1 MNTSKVHAAS
11 LIKSHNLQIV
21 ISYMHT
27 WQLFNMCHQEL
38 LYIANLTSPVATSSL
53 SSTLD
58 GRQAACPGEVV
69 TYTCNVTQGFLIG
82 WSAAPVLD
90 AALVQFAPTDSRILG
105 CSNVTAIQC
114 DDFDF
119 QATLTS
125 VGPVQ
130 NGQADMSSTF
140 RFTARPRLNGTV
152 VECTRTTSPSTPSAN
167 QTLIIAG

>member
-1 MNTSKVHAAS
+1 
-11 LIKSHNLQIV
+11 
-21 ISYMHT
+21 
-27 WQLFNMCHQEL
+27 MCHQEL
-38 LYIANLTSPVATSSL
+38 TAELVYNLFSPVATSSL

-82 WSAAPVLD
+82 WGATPVLD

-130 NGQADMSSTF
+130 NGQADMTSIF

-152 VECTRTTSPSTPSAN
+152 VECTRTTSPSTPPAN
-167 QTLIIAG
+167 HTLIIAG

>member
-1 MNTSKVHAAS
+1 MFQLHT
-11 LIKSHNLQIV
+11 LQPF
-21 ISYMHT
+21 S
-27 WQLFNMCHQEL
+27 MCHQEFTAEL
-38 LYIANLTSPVATSSL
+38 VYNLSLPVATSSL

-125 VGPVQ
+125 VGTVSM
-130 NGQADMSSTF
+130 NGAADMTSTF
-140 RFTARPRLNGTV
+140 RFTARPSLNGTV
-152 VECTRTTSPSTPSAN
+152 AECTRTTSPSTPSAN
-167 QTLIIAG
+167 HTLIIAG

>member
-1 MNTSKVHAAS
+1 
-11 LIKSHNLQIV
+11 
-21 ISYMHT
+21 
-27 WQLFNMCHQEL
+27 MCHQEL
-38 LYIANLTSPVATSSL
+38 TTELVYNLFSPVATSSL

-58 GRQAACPGEVV
+58 GRQAACPGELV

-82 WSAAPVLD
+82 WGATPVLD
-90 AALVQFAPTDSRILG
+90 AALVQFAPIDSRILG

-119 QATLTS
+119 LATLTS
-125 VGPVQ
+125 VGTVSM
-130 NGQADMSSTF
+130 NGAADMTSTF
-140 RFTARPRLNGTV
+140 RFTARAGLNGTV

>member
-1 MNTSKVHAAS
+1 M
-11 LIKSHNLQIV
+11 I
-21 ISYMHT
+21 
-27 WQLFNMCHQEL
+27 CDQEL
-38 LYIANLTSPVATSSL
+38 TAELVYNLSSPVATSSL

-58 GRQAACPGEVV
+58 GRPAACPGEVV

-130 NGQADMSSTF
+130 NGQADMTSTF

-167 QTLIIAG
+167 HTLIIAGK

>member
-1 MNTSKVHAAS
+1 MFQ
-11 LIKSHNLQIV
+11 L
-21 ISYMHT
+21 HT
-27 WQLFNMCHQEL
+27 WQPFSMCHQEL
-38 LYIANLTSPVATSSL
+38 TAELVYSLSLPVATSSL

-82 WSAAPVLD
+82 WGATPVLD
-90 AALVQFAPTDSRILG
+90 AALVQFAPTDPRILG
-105 CSNVTAIQC
+105 CSNVSSIQC

-125 VGPVQ
+125 VGTVSS
-130 NGQADMSSTF
+130 GQADMTSTF
-140 RFTARPRLNGTV
+140 RFTATVGLNGTV

-167 QTLIIAG
+167 QTLIITG

>member
-1 MNTSKVHAAS
+1 
-11 LIKSHNLQIV
+11 
-21 ISYMHT
+21 
-27 WQLFNMCHQEL
+27 MCHQEL
-38 LYIANLTSPVATSSL
+38 TDELVYNLSSPVATSSL
-53 SSTLD
+53 SSTLE

-82 WSAAPVLD
+82 WGATPVLD

-119 QATLTS
+119 LATLTS
-125 VGPVQ
+125 VGTVSM
-130 NGQADMSSTF
+130 NGAADMTSTF
-140 RFTARPRLNGTV
+140 RFTATVGLNGTV

-167 QTLIIAG
+167 QTLITCRLAILLQQTFT